1 MAVGCGL
8 HIPFS
13 QVSLGI
19 GFGALLLL
27 ESASE
32 SILLRVRSPITQVLA
47 SFELSRHFPYILKLI
62 I

>member
-32 SILLRVRSPITQVLA
+32 SILLRVRSPITQVVA
-47 SFELSRHFPYILKLI
+47 SFELSRHFP
-62 I
+62 

>member
-32 SILLRVRSPITQVLA
+32 SILLRVRSSITQVLA
-47 SFELSRHFPYILKLI
+47 SLELSRHFP
-62 I
+62 